1 MAFMQADDFT
11 TYALLK
17 GQGIFLRLEKGDR
30 PGHEFYGNQYTSRGM
45 SIKAQALAADVM
57 LNKRGPMEAAKI
69 HDELALLHLDHARDM
84 EARIRN
90 PRDPKDS
97 ENRRIIA
104 SAHYD
109 AANAHG
115 RAAAVLRG
123 ESVVGERPN
132 PAEASQAAAGAS
144 IRADRLEKSGLEMT
158 IPMAAA

>member
-1 MAFMQADDFT
+1 MAFMQAAEFT

-69 HDELALLHLDHARDM
+69 HDELALLHLDHARDI

-115 RAAAVLRG
+115 RAAAMLRG
-123 ESVVGERPN
+123 EPVIGERTT
-132 PAEASQAAAGAS
+132 PAEASQRAASAS
-144 IRADRLEKSGLEMT
+144 VKADRAEKNGLET
-158 IPMAAA
+158 TLPIAV